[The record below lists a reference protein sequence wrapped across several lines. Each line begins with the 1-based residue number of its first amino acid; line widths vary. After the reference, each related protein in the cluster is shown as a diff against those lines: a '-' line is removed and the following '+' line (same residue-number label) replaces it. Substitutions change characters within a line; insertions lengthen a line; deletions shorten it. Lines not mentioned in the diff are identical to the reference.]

1 MIFTRSM
8 GMDALFVTSE
18 ESIQLLNIKV
28 IIRKRPSLNF
38 VEMIMAM

>member
-18 ESIQLLNIKV
+18 EGIQLLNIKV
-28 IIRKRPSLNF
+28 IIRKRLTFNF